1 MTAKKMRIEE
11 LGLDF
16 RGIYIWGHFCN
27 FKIPGFYLG
36 WVSGRV
42 LDFFIK
48 PGFSSSFFKKKNP
61 YSTLFLIRPGTCG
74 SGKNCHP

>member
-1 MTAKKMRIEE
+1 MTAKEMRIEE

-27 FKIPGFYLG
+27 FRIPGFYPG
-36 WVSGRV
+36 WVSSWV

-48 PGFSSSFFKKKNP
+48 PGLASSFF
-61 YSTLFLIRPGTCG
+61 
-74 SGKNCHP
+74 

>member
-1 MTAKKMRIEE
+1 MTAKEMRIEE

-27 FKIPGFYLG
+27 FRIPGFYLG
-36 WVSGRV
+36 WVSSWV

-48 PGFSSSFFKKKNP
+48 PGLASSFFFFKTHTRP
-61 YSTLFLIRPGTCG
+61 YS
-74 SGKNCHP
+74 

>member
-27 FKIPGFYLG
+27 FRIPGFYPG
-36 WVSGRV
+36 RVSGRV

-48 PGFSSSFFKKKNP
+48 PGFSSSFF
-61 YSTLFLIRPGTCG
+61 
-74 SGKNCHP
+74 